1 MDVSV
6 EVKHR
11 QGGHRP
17 PFIIHDNQHDIFT
30 DSKPPIQTQINSI
43 FLKRIHTDIAVG
55 MGVFKI

>member
-1 MDVSV
+1 MRRVGIA
-6 EVKHR
+6 HR
-11 QGGHRP
+11 H
-17 PFIIHDNQHDIFT
+17 NIFT